1 MIILAESCAA
11 SSTASAAQKAQKK
24 AAYPSWNRDIC
35 TISPRY
41 TICGP
46 PKTHWYCDGENNCCT
61 SPKYVAKLPA
71 AARPLGAICA
81 TGSCHRSASAC
92 RQATEVA
99 RSGLS
104 TEHWPGLRRD
114 YHGLGGNLSSQSST
128 LRTTSSA
135 VRSLLV
141 ARSKMPNGPPEAAL
155 DTRSSIRQVCGPRSK
170 LLEPNGPIC
179 LVRAYLTTNVK
190 APSTRAAAKAE

>member
-61 SPKYVAKLPA
+61 SPNMLPSCQPPPDRWAQFARPGHATDLPALVAKQPRWHGAVSRPNIGPA
-71 AARPLGAICA
+71 CGGIITDLAEIFRANRARSARQARPSARFSSPDPRCPMARRRLRSTPGR
-81 TGSCHRSASAC
+81 RSARCADP
-92 RQATEVA
+92 A
-99 RSGLS
+99 RSC
-104 TEHWPGLRRD
+104 
-114 YHGLGGNLSSQSST
+114 SSRMGQF
-128 LRTTSSA
+128 A
-135 VRSLLV
+135 WF
-141 ARSKMPNGPPEAAL
+141 AHA
-155 DTRSSIRQVCGPRSK
+155 
-170 LLEPNGPIC
+170 
-179 LVRAYLTTNVK
+179 
-190 APSTRAAAKAE
+190 

>member
-1 MIILAESCAA
+1 MYCMKCVILMIILAESCAA

-128 LRTTSSA
+128 LRTTRSA
-135 VRSLLV
+135 VCLASRASSGRRSGTP
-141 ARSKMPNGPPEAAL
+141 AGCS
-155 DTRSSIRQVCGPRSK
+155 DSIRPACMRWRV
-170 LLEPNGPIC
+170 
-179 LVRAYLTTNVK
+179 
-190 APSTRAAAKAE
+190 